1 MDGYAVGVK
10 LAFAS
15 NAEEMLGLIAG
26 KMMGVHLK
34 AGELKQDFGLIKDA
48 VGGAFAIGG
57 ALAMLG
63 VMDKLVHKGAELE
76 DAMYRIQTAGFTPK
90 QLAQVR
96 VNATKVAG
104 QFTNLTETELIKLTG
119 ETTAVY
125 GDPGIAMKNLPTV
138 AAYMSAVKFRHPE
151 DAEGAAATAEDAIFK
166 SLRSQEFR
174 GLAQDPAQ
182 IKTAL
187 AATLKA
193 QEVFGDQFDPNTT
206 FQFLKYARLSDRYMS
221 NRFLYGPGMVVAQE
235 MGGSN
240 AGNSH
245 NMVMNALVG
254 GHMTKQA
261 LEEWERLKIINGS
274 HVLMAKKGQGG
285 GFRLQPGAV
294 PELGLLQS
302 NFDQWAQKYIA
313 TGVESVAHGD
323 PAKRD
328 LELRTLFGRGTQQQY
343 AELMAFQTGP
353 GGRLQKDVGRMAL
366 AMTPDQ
372 AVTAAMGNLATSAQ
386 SAAVQ
391 LDRIKTNLGAP
402 AAAAVGKVLPHVV
415 GLEKRVA
422 DSLGGHRGM
431 AGGIDLGI
439 IGGAAGGI
447 GWGVSK
453 LWPVAK
459 MIGGQVAK
467 LMKAGGGAGAAGA
480 EGAEAATVVR
490 SVGAFARVAPVLEAV
505 GAGVGAI
512 TAAVAAAPIELIA
525 GATAVVAALFVGIY
539 ESAKHW
545 DASKN
550 AVANFKAEWAGLV
563 DVVASGAKKL
573 EGVAGLGG
581 PKVPALH
588 VVAQPPAFHVHATIP
603 VHLGGKHVDTMVKHT
618 MARVAERGL
627 FNATSNSDPRITP
640 GHSGSVP
647 MGSF

>member
-48 VGGAFAIGG
+48 IGGAFAIGG

-63 VMDKLVHKGAELE
+63 VMEKLVRKGAELE

-125 GDPGIAMKNLPTV
+125 GDPAVAMKNLPTV

-294 PELGLLQS
+294 PELALLQS

-323 PAKRD
+323 PAKARPRAAHP
-328 LELRTLFGRGTQQQY
+328 LRAG
-343 AELMAFQTGP
+343 
-353 GGRLQKDVGRMAL
+353 D
-366 AMTPDQ
+366 
-372 AVTAAMGNLATSAQ
+372 
-386 SAAVQ
+386 
-391 LDRIKTNLGAP
+391 
-402 AAAAVGKVLPHVV
+402 AAAVRRADGLP
-415 GLEKRVA
+415 
-422 DSLGGHRGM
+422 D
-431 AGGIDLGI
+431 
-439 IGGAAGGI
+439 GARRAAAEGRR
-447 GWGVSK
+447 
-453 LWPVAK
+453 PH
-459 MIGGQVAK
+459 
-467 LMKAGGGAGAAGA
+467 GAG
-480 EGAEAATVVR
+480 
-490 SVGAFARVAPVLEAV
+490 
-505 GAGVGAI
+505 
-512 TAAVAAAPIELIA
+512 
-525 GATAVVAALFVGIY
+525 
-539 ESAKHW
+539 H
-545 DASKN
+545 DA
-550 AVANFKAEWAGLV
+550 
-563 DVVASGAKKL
+563 
-573 EGVAGLGG
+573 
-581 PKVPALH
+581 
-588 VVAQPPAFHVHATIP
+588 
-603 VHLGGKHVDTMVKHT
+603 
-618 MARVAERGL
+618 
-627 FNATSNSDPRITP
+627 
-640 GHSGSVP
+640 
-647 MGSF
+647 